1 MAISKHLY
9 LLRHAK
15 SSWDDPTLADHE
27 RPLSPRGRRAAQLLA
42 EHFASATIRPEVILC
57 SSAVRAR
64 ETLAP
69 IAAAMGL
76 GDRVQI
82 DAGLY
87 GATAEQIL
95 IRVRTVDPDVAS
107 VLVVGHNPGFQ
118 ELALELSGDDP
129 DVDTRLLA
137 KFPTGALAEVVMDAG
152 SWPVLSSGTAH
163 LASLVVPRRLP
174 G

>member
-1 MAISKHLY
+1 MAISKYLY

-42 EHFASATIRPEVILC
+42 DHFASATIRPEVILC
-57 SSAVRAR
+57 SSATRAR

-69 IAAAMGL
+69 ITAAMGL

-82 DAGLY
+82 DMGLY

-95 IRVRTVDPDVAS
+95 VRLRTVDQDVAS
-107 VLVVGHNPGFQ
+107 VLVVGHNPGLQ
-118 ELALELSGDDP
+118 DLALELSGDDP
-129 DVDTRLLA
+129 DAGIRVSA
-137 KFPTGALAEVVMDAG
+137 KFPTGALAVVVMDAG

-163 LASLVVPRRLP
+163 LASLTVPRQLP
-174 G
+174 S